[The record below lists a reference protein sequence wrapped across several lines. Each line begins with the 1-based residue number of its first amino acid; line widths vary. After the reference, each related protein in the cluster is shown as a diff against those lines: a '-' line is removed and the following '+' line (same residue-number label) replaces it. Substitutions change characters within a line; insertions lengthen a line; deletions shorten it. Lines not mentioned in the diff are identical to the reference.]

1 MTEAKR
7 QEAGRTRFLLL
18 PPLSAA
24 EREAERESERKLS
37 VVLAE
42 MFGPKG
48 TTAIRRSRRHTRWTP
63 ARNPMTDAGLMG
75 KASIDW
81 DHLDTTDSTGEL
93 GSLINLARPR
103 GFHVSAAADE
113 IFEVE
118 EKLTGRCVCHGTA
131 AQVHRWLREK
141 PIGEQTR

>member
-1 MTEAKR
+1 
-7 QEAGRTRFLLL
+7 
-18 PPLSAA
+18 
-24 EREAERESERKLS
+24 
-37 VVLAE
+37 
-42 MFGPKG
+42 
-48 TTAIRRSRRHTRWTP
+48 
-63 ARNPMTDAGLMG
+63 MTDARLMG

-81 DHLDTTDSTGEL
+81 DHLDTTDSTGQL

-118 EKLTGRCVCHGTA
+118 EKLTGLCVCHGTA

-141 PIGEQTR
+141 PIPA